1 MKYLKKQLKDSDKM
15 LRYKAKKEYIKP
27 TTKKRELMNEAK
39 RKEAYRQRVS
49 QRVEKGYV
57 WTAMTKYGAM

>member
-1 MKYLKKQLKDSDKM
+1 
-15 LRYKAKKEYIKP
+15 
-27 TTKKRELMNEAK
+27 MNEAK